1 MKEFDLE
8 LAKIGHPVCTRAGLP
23 ANIICFDRKAAAYQV
38 VALVEKDNWETV
50 EYYKKNGQYN
60 KGNEQ
65 SPYDL
70 MMAPIRHEGWV
81 NIYEENGEW
90 KTSEYIFPTE
100 QEARND
106 WPRSPK
112 DPIYTAKIEWG
123 E

>member
-8 LAKIGHPVCTRAGLP
+8 LAKKGHPVCTRAGLP
-23 ANIICFDRKAAAYQV
+23 AKIICFDRKAPYPV
-38 VALVEKDNWETV
+38 VVLVEKDNMEFV
-50 EYYKKNGQYN
+50 ECYKENGQYN
-60 KGNEQ
+60 KGNKQ

-70 MMAPIRHEGWV
+70 MMALIRHEGWV
-81 NIYEENGEW
+81 NIYKENGEW

-112 DPIYTAKIEWG
+112 DPIYTAKIEW
-123 E
+123 EE